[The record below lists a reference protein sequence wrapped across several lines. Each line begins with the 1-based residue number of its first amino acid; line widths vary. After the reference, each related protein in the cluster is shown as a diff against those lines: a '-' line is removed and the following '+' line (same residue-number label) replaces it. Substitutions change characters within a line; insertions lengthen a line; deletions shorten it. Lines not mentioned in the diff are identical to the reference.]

1 MSFVSQHRH
10 IFIPKIFQRTDT
22 IFLPSMIKIRRL
34 VNINDNFESH
44 LNSEIKVIVNSPEW
58 EITLH
63 LHEFDESWM
72 RYALGRGSDTEIIR
86 L

>member
-1 MSFVSQHRH
+1 
-10 IFIPKIFQRTDT
+10 
-22 IFLPSMIKIRRL
+22 MIKLRRL
-34 VNINDNFESH
+34 VNPLRNYIFESH
-44 LNSEIKVIVNSPEW
+44 LNSDIKVIVNSQEW

-72 RYALGRGSDTEIIR
+72 RYALGIGSDTEIIR

>member
-1 MSFVSQHRH
+1 MTN
-10 IFIPKIFQRTDT
+10 KDAT
-22 IFLPSMIKIRRL
+22 
-34 VNINDNFESH
+34 
-44 LNSEIKVIVNSPEW
+44 LNRKTMDATIKVIVNSPEW